1 MRTTPRLLCGI
12 VVGVTVWLAASG
24 SAGAAERDRYFYFGL
39 AYLRAGALPQAE
51 ENLARYRDE
60 EPDPRIR
67 EIVSRALPLLRQ
79 PLTQDV
85 RDYIAVTLE
94 EAVRARLTAL
104 APSRRPRY
112 LLRMFGPLF

>member
-1 MRTTPRLLCGI
+1 M
-12 VVGVTVWLAASG
+12 WLAASG
-24 SAGAAERDRYFYFGL
+24 SGRAAESDRYFYFGL
-39 AYLRAGALPQAE
+39 AYLRAGAQTQAE
-51 ENLARYRDE
+51 ENLTRYRDE

-67 EIVSRALPLLRQ
+67 QIVSRALPLLKE

-94 EAVRARLTAL
+94 EAVRARLPAL
-104 APSRRPRY
+104 ALSRRPRY